1 MSAVSRA
8 MPDAAEPVPH
18 TASMRQAAEWFA
30 QLQDEQAGPA
40 DQQQWRQ
47 WLAASVDNRRAWQRV
62 EAVSRE
68 FAAIDPAGKAAAA
81 RVLTAAAAVREGHDT
96 AGSGRTRRAAVKALA
111 LLIPAGLGAWL
122 VAGRPRLG
130 SLFASHR
137 TAVGEQRQVAL
148 ADGSIV
154 WLNTASAADV
164 DFDDGLR
171 RLRLREGEIL
181 VQTRPDR
188 ASPARPFVVD
198 TAHGRLQAL
207 GTRFLVRQRD
217 ASTDLSV
224 YEGAVRIDPAGM
236 DGPGASTPVITAG
249 QRVRFDR
256 RGLGE
261 RGETLP
267 GSQSRH
273 RGSLLAEDMRLDDF
287 LAELARYR
295 PGHLVCD
302 PAVGGLRV
310 VGSFRLHDTD
320 AILDMIEKALPVRVR
335 RLTPWWVRVGPA

>member
-1 MSAVSRA
+1 MQ
-8 MPDAAEPVPH
+8 
-18 TASMRQAAEWFA
+18 QAAEWFA
-30 QLQDEQAGPA
+30 QLQDERAGPA
-40 DQQQWRQ
+40 EQQQWRQ
-47 WLAASVDNRRAWQRV
+47 WLAASADNRRAWQRV

-68 FAAIDPAGKAAAA
+68 FAAVDPDGKAAAT
-81 RVLTAAAAVREGHDT
+81 RVLATAAARRGRHT
-96 AGSGRTRRAAVKALA
+96 AGSGNARRAAVKALA

-130 SLFASHR
+130 NLFASHR
-137 TAVGEQRQVAL
+137 TAVGEQQQVLL
-148 ADGSIV
+148 ADGSTL

-164 DFDDGLR
+164 TFDDGLR

-188 ASPARPFVVD
+188 ESPARPFVVD

-217 ASTDLSV
+217 AFTELSV
-224 YEGAVRIDPAGM
+224 YEGAVRIDSAGM
-236 DGPGASTPVITAG
+236 DGAGASAPIITAG

-261 RGETLP
+261 RGEIRP
-267 GSQSRH
+267 GSQSWH

-287 LAELARYR
+287 ISELARYR

-310 VGSFRLHDTD
+310 VGSFRLHDID
-320 AILDMIEKALPVRVR
+320 AILDMIEKTMPVRVR
-335 RLTPWWVRVGPA
+335 RLTPWWVRVGPV